1 MKKPLKVIAAI
12 LIALAL
18 GVAAFVLF
26 FAYQVVGAL
35 GRMG

>member
-18 GVAAFVLF
+18 GGVAFVLLF
-26 FAYQVVGAL
+26 TYQVVGAL
-35 GRMG
+35 GRM